1 MNERMKYEMGPTLVD
16 RINSI
21 RLSEIDRLVAVDAMR
36 SARLLVDAWLWI
48 TRKVAQLGNNGGS
61 LKATPQH

>member
-21 RLSEIDRLVAVDAMR
+21 RLSETDRLVAVDAMR
-36 SARLLVDAWLWI
+36 NARLLVDAWLWI
-48 TRKVAQLGNNGGS
+48 TRKVGQLGSGGF